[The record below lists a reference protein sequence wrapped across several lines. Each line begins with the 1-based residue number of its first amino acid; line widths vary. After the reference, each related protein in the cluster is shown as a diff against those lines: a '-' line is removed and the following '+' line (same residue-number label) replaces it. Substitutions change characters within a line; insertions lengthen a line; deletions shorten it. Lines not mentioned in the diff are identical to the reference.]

1 MSIRCSG
8 VASRSFIIGR
18 SEWPP
23 ATSRD
28 SGPSRSSSAIASS
41 TLDARA

>member
-8 VASRSFIIGR
+8 VASRSFIIGS

-23 ATSRD
+23 AISRA
-28 SGPSRSSSAIASS
+28 SGPSRSSSDSASS
-41 TLDARA
+41 TLVARA